1 MIALALIAASAI
13 APTQNSV
20 QIGTHEKDG
29 DVYCDIQAREFPV
42 HQLMQSL
49 CRELELDLEG
59 FEDIEESPLVTVYLM
74 DRELHVAVGY
84 VLGAAGLSGTV
95 AADRITVR
103 AETPPFGTRTHS
115 LQASEIAFLSALQR
129 FPDGPDATR
138 ARLELAEIAL
148 LRDEPEKAVRHYEL
162 LIEQD
167 IEEELLIETRMKAG
181 RLLIELSDWGRAMPH
196 FQYVGNHEFAAVH
209 FIAEARRELA
219 RAILMRGESRRA
231 LYMLQGLDTAIPP
244 LDNRDAAERKLLTA
258 RAKIGVGK
266 YVEALADLEEAKR
279 LDGENIDELEGMDL
293 RARAL
298 ELDGKPVQA
307 ALAWLHFSRGKTND
321 VKAQALSR
329 AADMALTVDGEE
341 LSVLFLGRYAEKE
354 GVADAVVAQ
363 VNEARAR
370 LGLDSEDYRKGSPT
384 MRLNR
389 AIQHLDSG
397 ERVQAARLFEIIEP
411 DTLKLS
417 PLDRVRFAASYAP
430 VLEERKSVGDA
441 IRLLRR
447 TVATLESVENR
458 SKLYLI
464 AGEILERLGRFD
476 EAAAAYGGQL

>member
-1 MIALALIAASAI
+1 MIALALIAAGAL
-13 APTQNSV
+13 APTQNAV
-20 QIGTHEKDG
+20 QIETREKEG
-29 DVYCDIQAREFPV
+29 DLYCDIQAREFPV
-42 HQLMQSL
+42 HRLMESL
-49 CRELELDLEG
+49 CRDLNLDLEG

-84 VLGAAGLSGTV
+84 VLGAAGLTGTV
-95 AADRITVR
+95 GADRITVR
-103 AETPPFGTRTHS
+103 TETPPFGTRKHS
-115 LQASEIAFLSALQR
+115 LQASEIAYLSALQR
-129 FPDGPDATR
+129 FPEGPDATR

-148 LRDEPEKAVRHYEL
+148 LRNEPDKAVRHYEL
-162 LIEQD
+162 LLEQE
-167 IEEELLIETRMKAG
+167 IEEELLIETRMDAG
-181 RLLIELSDWGRAMPH
+181 RLLIGLGDWGRAMPH
-196 FQYVGNHEFAAVH
+196 FQYVGNHEFAPVH
-209 FIAEARRELA
+209 YIAEARRELA
-219 RAILMRGESRRA
+219 RSILMRGEPRRA

-244 LDNRDAAERKLLTA
+244 LDNADASERKLLTA
-258 RAKIGVGK
+258 RAKIGVGQ
-266 YVEALADLEEAKR
+266 YVEALRDLEEAKR
-279 LDGENIDELEGMDL
+279 LGGPAIDELEGMDL

-298 ELDGKPVQA
+298 ELDGKPVEA
-307 ALAWLHFSRGKTND
+307 ALAWLHFSRGKSDD
-321 VKAQALSR
+321 VKAEALSH

-354 GVADAVVAQ
+354 GVGEAVLSQ

-370 LGLDSEDYRKGSPT
+370 LGLESEDFRKGSPT

-397 ERVQAARLFEIIEP
+397 EREQAAKLFAIIEP

-417 PLDRVRFAASYAP
+417 PIDRVRFASSYAP
-430 VLEERKSVGDA
+430 VVEERESVNDA

-464 AGEILERLGRFD
+464 AGEILERHERFE